1 MSNIRNNNPFPVAI
15 KKEEGVVD
23 EDEDDTINN
32 NNNNNNK
39 RQRCD
44 GGGNLTRGAGSV
56 QVKREEEDNNN
67 NNDTGGSTTTT
78 TNPNPTISTTSS
90 SGNNNDND
98 DNDNM
103 MMTDEDKDNITNN
116 NVVTTST
123 TTSITR
129 TDIDTDTDNNDN
141 NNEAVEQQPP
151 PPPPP
156 LASHITVKEWIN
168 VTDLLFSTSSKNY
181 DVNMNVL
188 DDYENTF
195 INNIYISLEN
205 KFLCPMTNELKIII
219 CNHVKGLIAN
229 KNNNNSNN
237 NNNKRCRDDHHD
249 DDDDDDGPPTKK
261 AGGTSTATT
270 TTTTTTTTTDDDDDS
285 PSLPSPEVAQ
295 EPAIVPSIKIKRSS
309 SRHRQTTDRLVDH
322 GGTTTCYSNDYY
334 CNNYNYNNGGKTKPS
349 TSNNDNDAAAAAAAT
364 PTSNDDFFKMTVKEL
379 QSESRK
385 RAIPYSG
392 LRKVALVET
401 LQSRMNSTAIG
412 ADPVSSPS
420 VVVVGVA
427 AGTIIADAATDADG
441 VGRSINNKKLPPLS
455 SSSSSSNNL
464 RNARQGENKS
474 SNNNNNN
481 SRKKKKKKTKRSEA
495 EQDDCSVL
503 STPYELSKL
512 LCEIVN
518 IKTTTSGGDD
528 NGDDERHY
536 HSREDSLRTL
546 KKLYRWSYN
555 EGNGKFLKYF
565 HRYAGM
571 YKLLDFMSIVLNDS
585 NHKLIADDDNNNNN
599 FNIDNYIGNVD
610 MDNKILID
618 NMNCIKYVSGI
629 IGCICCK
636 GDWEDNRDIA
646 IKLASTL
653 LHDYNCDDDDN
664 EDDDPNNNNDSG
676 DGLEILLRLNQQFN
690 PTLFNSYGNDN
701 GDGDI
706 AIEIDKNNNNNISSL
721 ELKSIQEIWN
731 ALRNMTSFDDT
742 ILLSEKQAVMVL
754 DSGIQMIEKLTNI
767 TTTSCSTTSTAAHI
781 ADSSNN
787 NNSSSNI
794 SIMISGILYQ
804 IFGAFKNIILDDLI
818 TKKDFRRLN
827 VVSKCLQI
835 FQQQRTATTMEK
847 KKKKKKGSSS
857 NKGVV
862 DDAISW
868 NICSGDE
875 ALTEVALDFLD
886 GCRFRKLLSSSS
898 SKSSSNDDYET
909 ILPVCVISLDE
920 FGSTNYII
928 RNAVIELLEA
938 AISSKVPTR
947 KIELAGVKEFNKGII
962 QVLSHIRT
970 SADIDVDEKG
980 RLRKLIFK
988 IMGE

>member
-23 EDEDDTINN
+23 EDEDDTISNN

-44 GGGNLTRGAGSV
+44 GGGNLTRGAG
-56 QVKREEEDNNN
+56 
-67 NNDTGGSTTTT
+67 
-78 TNPNPTISTTSS
+78 
-90 SGNNNDND
+90 
-98 DNDNM
+98 
-103 MMTDEDKDNITNN
+103 
-116 NVVTTST
+116 T

-195 INNIYISLEN
+195 INNIYISLEK
-205 KFLCPMTNELKIII
+205 KFLCPLTDELKIII
-219 CNHVKGLIAN
+219 CNHIKVLIAN

-237 NNNKRCRDDHHD
+237 NKRCRDDND
-249 DDDDDDGPPTKK
+249 NDDGPPTKK
-261 AGGTSTATT
+261 AGGTSTTT
-270 TTTTTTTTTDDDDDS
+270 TTTTTDDDDDDS

-295 EPAIVPSIKIKRSS
+295 EPAIVPPVKIKRSS

-349 TSNNDNDAAAAAAAT
+349 TSNNDNDAAAAAAT
-364 PTSNDDFFKMTVKEL
+364 PTSNDDVFKMTVKEL
-379 QSESRK
+379 QSECRK
-385 RAIPYSG
+385 RAIPCSR

-420 VVVVGVA
+420 VVGVGVA

-464 RNARQGENKS
+464 RNARQGEDKS
-474 SNNNNNN
+474 SNNNND
-481 SRKKKKKKTKRSEA
+481 SRKKKKTKRSEA

-528 NGDDERHY
+528 NDDDERHY

-555 EGNGKFLKYF
+555 EGNGKFLKHF

-636 GDWEDNRDIA
+636 
-646 IKLASTL
+646 
-653 LHDYNCDDDDN
+653 
-664 EDDDPNNNNDSG
+664 
-676 DGLEILLRLNQQFN
+676 
-690 PTLFNSYGNDN
+690 
-701 GDGDI
+701 
-706 AIEIDKNNNNNISSL
+706 

-804 IFGAFKNIILDDLI
+804 IFGAFKNIIIDDLI

-835 FQQQRTATTMEK
+835 FQQQRMATTMEK

-909 ILPVCVISLDE
+909 ILPVCVITLDE

-947 KIELAGVKEFNKGII
+947 KIELAGVKEFDKGII